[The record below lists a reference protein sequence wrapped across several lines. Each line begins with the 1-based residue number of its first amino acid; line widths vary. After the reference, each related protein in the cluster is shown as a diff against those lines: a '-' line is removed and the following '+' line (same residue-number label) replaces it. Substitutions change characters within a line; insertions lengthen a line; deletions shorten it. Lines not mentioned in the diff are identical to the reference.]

1 MSDGAAVTDAIIRV
15 RGLHKTYR
23 VGDVAVEVLKG
34 IDLSIAAGEF
44 LAVMGPSGSGKS
56 TLLYLLGGMER
67 PTTGSVTIKGQDVAA
82 MDDRAASLLR
92 RRHVGFVYQFYNLI
106 PNLNVEE
113 NLLLPALLD
122 GVALD
127 ERRRVLDD
135 VLAAIGLTHRRG
147 HTPRE
152 LSGGEQQRVAIGRA
166 LINRPDIILADEP
179 TGNLDSST
187 GEEIMALLARVNREL
202 RRTIVLVTHAA
213 EAAAHAQRIVSMR
226 DGRLEP

>member
-1 MSDGAAVTDAIIRV
+1 MR
-15 RGLHKTYR
+15 KTYR
-23 VGDVAVEVLKG
+23 VGEVAVEVLKG

-44 LAVMGPSGSGKS
+44 LAVTGPSGSGKS
-56 TLLYLLGGMER
+56 TLLYLIGGMER
-67 PTTGSVTIKGQDVAA
+67 PTSGSVTINGQDVSA
-82 MDDRAASLLR
+82 MDDRAASRLR
-92 RRHVGFVYQFYNLI
+92 RRQVGFVFQFYNLI

-122 GVALD
+122 GMNPT
-127 ERRRVLDD
+127 ERQKVLAN

-179 TGNLDSST
+179 TGNLDSGT
-187 GEEIMALLARVNREL
+187 GEEVMELLVRVNREL
-202 RRTIVLVTHAA
+202 GRTIVLVTHAA
-213 EAAAHAQRIVSMR
+213 EAAAHAQRTVYVR
-226 DGRLEP
+226 DGILAP

>member
-1 MSDGAAVTDAIIRV
+1 MSDASAATPIIDVWELR
-15 RGLHKTYR
+15 KTYR

-56 TLLYLLGGMER
+56 TLLYLIGGMER
-67 PTTGSVTIKGQDVAA
+67 PTSGTVTIKDHDVAA

-92 RRHVGFVYQFYNLI
+92 RREVGFVFQFYNLI

-113 NLLLPALLD
+113 NLLLPAMLD
-122 GVALD
+122 GATPDGRRRALD
-127 ERRRVLDD
+127 EI
-135 VLAAIGLTHRRG
+135 LAAIGLTHRRR

-166 LINRPDIILADEP
+166 LMNRPDIILADEP
-179 TGNLDSST
+179 TGNLDSGT
-187 GEEIMALLARVNREL
+187 GAEVMELLVRINRDL
-202 RRTIVLVTHAA
+202 GRTIVLVTHAA
-213 EAAAHAQRIVSMR
+213 EAAAHAQRIVQVR
-226 DGRLEP
+226 DGLLAS

>member
-1 MSDGAAVTDAIIRV
+1 MSDDTSDTDSIIEV

-56 TLLYLLGGMER
+56 TLLYLIGGMER
-67 PTTGSVTIKGQDVAA
+67 PTSGSVTIKGIDVAA

-92 RRHVGFVYQFYNLI
+92 RREVGFVFQFYNLI

-113 NLLLPALLD
+113 NLLLPAMLD
-122 GVALD
+122 GAALA
-127 ERRRVLDD
+127 ERRRVLGE

-179 TGNLDSST
+179 TGNLDSGT
-187 GEEIMALLARVNREL
+187 GAEVMELLVRINREL
-202 RRTIVLVTHAA
+202 GRTIVLVTHAA
-213 EAAAHAQRIVSMR
+213 EAAAHAQRTVQVR
-226 DGRLEP
+226 DGTLAS

>member
-1 MSDGAAVTDAIIRV
+1 MNDGATDTDAIIQV
-15 RGLHKTYR
+15 RELHKSYR

-56 TLLYLLGGMER
+56 TLLYMLGGMER

-92 RRHVGFVYQFYNLI
+92 RRAVGFVFQFYNLI

-122 GVALD
+122 GVAPI

-135 VLAAIGLTHRRG
+135 VLAGIGLTHRRA

-187 GEEIMALLARVNREL
+187 GEEIMALLVRVNREL
-202 RRTIVLVTHAA
+202 GRTIVLVTHAA
-213 EAAAHAQRIVSMR
+213 EAAAHAQRTVHVR
-226 DGRLEP
+226 DGRLES

>member
-1 MSDGAAVTDAIIRV
+1 MSDGAAVTDPIIRV

-44 LAVMGPSGSGKS
+44 LALMGPSGSGKS

-122 GVALD
+122 GVAPA

-135 VLAAIGLTHRRG
+135 VLAAVGLAHRRG

-213 EAAAHAQRIVSMR
+213 EAAAYAQRIVSMR

>member
-1 MSDGAAVTDAIIRV
+1 MSDGAAVTDPIIRV

-23 VGDVAVEVLKG
+23 VGNVAVEVLKG

-82 MDDRAASLLR
+82 LDDRAASLLR

-106 PNLNVEE
+106 PNLNAEE

-122 GVALD
+122 GVGLD

-166 LINRPDIILADEP
+166 LINRPDVILADEP

-202 RRTIVLVTHAA
+202 GRTIVLVTHAA

>member
-1 MSDGAAVTDAIIRV
+1 MIEV
-15 RGLHKTYR
+15 RALRKTYQ
-23 VGDVAVEVLKG
+23 VGDVALEVLKG
-34 IDLSIAAGEF
+34 VDLSITAGEF

-56 TLLYLLGGMER
+56 TLLYLVGGMER
-67 PTTGSVTIKGQDVAA
+67 PTSGSVTIKGKDVAA

-92 RRHVGFVYQFYNLI
+92 RREVGFVFQFYNLI

-122 GVALD
+122 RSIPA
-127 ERRRVLDD
+127 ERQRMLDD
-135 VLAAIGLTHRRG
+135 ILASIGLTHRRL

-179 TGNLDSST
+179 TGNLDSTT
-187 GEEIMALLARVNREL
+187 GAEVLELLARINREL
-202 RRTIVLVTHAA
+202 GRTVVLVTHAA
-213 EAAAHAQRIVSMR
+213 DAAAHARRIVRMR
-226 DGRLEP
+226 DGHLVS

>member
-1 MSDGAAVTDAIIRV
+1 MSDVSDAPIIEV
-15 RGLHKTYR
+15 RKLRKTYR
-23 VGDVAVEVLKG
+23 MGDVSVEVLKG
-34 IDLSIAAGEF
+34 IDLSIAAAEF

-67 PTTGSVTIKGQDVAA
+67 PTTGSVTIKGRDVSA

-92 RRHVGFVYQFYNLI
+92 RRHVGFVFQFYNLI

-122 GVALD
+122 GVAPA
-127 ERRRVLDD
+127 ERRRLLDD

-187 GEEIMALLARVNREL
+187 GEEILALLVRVNREL
-202 RRTIVLVTHAA
+202 GRTIVLVTHAD
-213 EAAAHAQRIVSMR
+213 EAAAHAQRTVHVR
-226 DGRLEP
+226 DGRLES

>member
-34 IDLSIAAGEF
+34 IDLSISDGEF

-166 LINRPDIILADEP
+166 LINRPDVILADEP

-202 RRTIVLVTHAA
+202 GRTIVLVTHAA